1 MRRGFSYLKRRIGF
15 PAKEQRSMVSSFLK
29 AHQNTEAVRR
39 MDLLLTSFSA
49 IYLGI
54 SFLIVL
60 YYRVSDPLLLNMLLA
75 NLALPNLLVLV
86 VLPVLHTLSRYW
98 DRIDGRVAVAK
109 ILFLYFGNM
118 VAILFSVLP
127 FTLAESFMSLVQ
139 TSFGARLADLVG
151 LLLFFL
157 LVFIWVRAVYLLCES
172 IEIKW
177 LESAYQSST
186 MRSRLIPNRDEH
198 EPSEAEVF
206 IAIGSAFSKLGYL
219 IVFFTIFNS
228 AFIISTLSE
237 RYFTEFADIL
247 FLLPLEWLTTILL
260 VLLTRSVFLTIIG
273 GHKNQ
278 VQILEGHSGRE
289 D

>member
-1 MRRGFSYLKRRIGF
+1 MRRGFSNLKRRTDF
-15 PAKEQRSMVSSFLK
+15 PAREQRSTVSFFLK
-29 AHQNTEAVRR
+29 EHQNTEAVRR
-39 MDLLLTSFSA
+39 MDLLLASFFK

-109 ILFLYFGNM
+109 ILVLYFGNIA
-118 VAILFSVLP
+118 AILISVLP
-127 FTLAESFMSLVQ
+127 FTLADNFMSLVQ
-139 TSFGARLADLVG
+139 ASFGARLADLVS
-151 LLLFFL
+151 LFLFFL
-157 LVFIWVRAVYLLCES
+157 LALIWVRAVYLLCES
-172 IEIKW
+172 IELRW
-177 LESAYQSST
+177 LESVYQSST
-186 MRSRLIPNRDEH
+186 RIARLVPNRDEH
-198 EPSEAEVF
+198 EPSEAKVF

-219 IVFFTIFNS
+219 IVFFTILNL

-237 RYFTEFADIL
+237 RYFTEFSDVVS
-247 FLLPLEWLTTILL
+247 LLPLEWLTIILL
-260 VLLTRSVFLTIIG
+260 ILLTRSIFLTIID
-273 GHKNQ
+273 GHKKQ
-278 VQILEGHSGRE
+278 IQILEGHSGRE